1 MERCPLSKG
10 DFMKILALLLGSL
23 LAASAFAQQAPAK
36 PATAPAAADTAKTAP
51 EAKPDDVKSLDA
63 IMKAIYDVI
72 SGPPGPRDWN
82 RFQSLF
88 IPEAHLIFSGKS
100 KEGKSVHRAMSPTE
114 YQAQAGGFFL
124 KEGFFE
130 NSVVNKVDQFGTVA
144 QVFSTYESRHEKGA
158 QPFSRG
164 INAIQL
170 LNDGTRWWVVS
181 ILWDSERPDNPIPE
195 KYLK

>member
-1 MERCPLSKG
+1 
-10 DFMKILALLLGSL
+10 MKILALVFGSL
-23 LAASAFAQQAPAK
+23 LAAGAFAQAPVK
-36 PATAPAAADTAKTAP
+36 PATPPASTEGAKATA
-51 EAKPDDVKSLDA
+51 EAKPEDVKTIDST
-63 IMKAIYDVI
+63 IKALYDVI
-72 SGPPGPRDWN
+72 SGPAGPRDWN

-88 IPEAHLIFSGKS
+88 IPEAHLIFSGKD
-100 KEGKSVHRAMSPTE
+100 KDGKSIHRAMSPSE
-114 YQAQAGGFFL
+114 YQERAGGFFL

-130 NSVVNKVDQFGTVA
+130 SSLANKVDQFGTVA

-158 QPFSRG
+158 QPFARG
-164 INAIQL
+164 INSIQL

>member
-1 MERCPLSKG
+1 
-10 DFMKILALLLGSL
+10 MKILALLLGSL
-23 LAASAFAQQAPAK
+23 LTVGAFAQQASTK
-36 PATAPAAADTAKTAP
+36 PATPPAATDAANTTP
-51 EAKPDDVKSLDA
+51 EPKADDVKSLDA

-88 IPEAHLIFSGKS
+88 IPEAHLIFSGKD
-100 KEGKSVHRAMSPTE
+100 KDGKSIHRAMSPSE
-114 YQAQAGGFFL
+114 YQERAGGFFL

-130 NSVVNKVDQFGTVA
+130 SAVSNKIDQFGTVA

-158 QPFSRG
+158 QPFARG
-164 INAIQL
+164 INSIQL
-170 LNDGTRWWVVS
+170 MNDGTRWWVVS
-181 ILWDSERPDNPIPE
+181 ILWDSERPDNPIPD